1 PSAVLFE
8 LFDDLLLLGNGGQ
21 TLYFGEIG
29 PNSKTAI
36 SYFEKRGA
44 APHNQS
50 ENPADYILD
59 AGNGLRNADP
69 EIAIDWVSQ
78 WRKSDEAEFLETRI
92 SELRNVPVDEALQ
105 KMQEQ
110 EFNIT
115 ITQQIPI
122 VMKRLFTLFWRSPRY
137 TVGQVIVS
145 IVEAAFIAVSFFQ
158 IPKTQAGLLQRA
170 FAIMLAGAYSGR
182 TASQT
187 IPFFFDLKTNFL
199 RESAQGFYSSV
210 AFSTAIT
217 VVEIP
222 YNILQSTI
230 LFAIMYFSV
239 GLSGVPSV
247 AAIFWTFHVILTVFA
262 NSLGQAVAALMPN
275 MPLAFLLVAVSNLF
289 LAALAGIGGPEKQ
302 MPAFWKGVFYMNPL
316 REFTMV
322 FLVLRSVLTPSTT
335 DYFIEG
341 ALVNEF
347 EDLKITCQDS
357 ELLLF
362 PPPPGLTCGQY
373 MNPYFANGGSGYL
386 DNPTARDMCGCV
398 AEYGSEVDPGSN
410 LIPFCPIT
418 RITVFAS

>member
-44 APHNQS
+44 ALHNQS

-78 WRKSDEAEFLETRI
+78 WRKSDEAEFLESRI
-92 SELRNVPVDEALQ
+92 SELRNVPVDKALQ

-110 EFNIT
+110 EFNMT

-122 VMKRLFTLFWRSPRY
+122 VMKRLFTLFWRSPKY
-137 TVGQVIVS
+137 TFGQVIIS
-145 IVEAAFIAVSFFQ
+145 CAEAALLALSFLQ
-158 IPKTQAGLLQRA
+158 IPKNQAGLLQRA
-170 FAIMLAGAYSGR
+170 FVVMLAGAYSGR
-182 TASQT
+182 TASNT

-210 AFSTAIT
+210 AFSTALT
-217 VVEIP
+217 FVEIP
-222 YNILQSTI
+222 YNIAQSTI
-230 LFAIMYFSV
+230 LFVTMYFAV

-247 AAIFWTFHVILTVFA
+247 AATFLAFHVLLTIFA
-262 NSLGQAVAALMPN
+262 TSMGQVVAALVPN
-275 MPLAFLLVAVSNLF
+275 MPLAFLIVSISNLF

-302 MPAFWKGVFYMNPL
+302 MPAFWKVAFYLNPL
-316 REFTMV
+316 HYYV
-322 FLVLRSVLTPSTT
+322 
-335 DYFIEG
+335 EG
-341 ALVNEF
+341 TLVNEF
-347 EDLKITCQDS
+347 EDLKITCLDS
-357 ELLLF
+357 ELLRF

-373 MNPYFANGGSGYL
+373 LSVYFTNGGSGYM
-386 DNPTARDMCGCV
+386 DNPAARDICG
-398 AEYGSEVDPGSN
+398 
-410 LIPFCPIT
+410 
-418 RITVFAS
+418 